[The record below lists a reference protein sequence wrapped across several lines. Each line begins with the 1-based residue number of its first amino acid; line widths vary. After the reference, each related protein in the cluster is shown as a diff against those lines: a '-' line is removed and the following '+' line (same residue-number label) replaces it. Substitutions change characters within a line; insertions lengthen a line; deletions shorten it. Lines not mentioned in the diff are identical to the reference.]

1 MIVEGKGFPGSSDSK
16 ASACIAEDLGSI
28 PGLGRSPGEG
38 TGNPLQYSRKCHEC
52 RSLVGYNPWDH
63 RVVPDWATSLVEG
76 KLKTDVSMTCLVIRT
91 CCLIPMSNVK
101 NSIYSAFWHLL
112 VSAAPKRNL
121 STSMP
126 PGPWIHMFYSHYLGI
141 FLIAHYLYVSVYV
154 MPLAL
159 SFLHFG
165 WQNSNPVVFCM
176 GRTAY
181 LKYNRVRLWGWM
193 DIKCVQFLLVGS

>member
-1 MIVEGKGFPGSSDSK
+1 MGSQSRTRLSNFTGWREMKDWCQHHMSGHK
-16 ASACIAEDLGSI
+16 DL
-28 PGLGRSPGEG
+28 LF
-38 TGNPLQYSRKCHEC
+38 NP
-52 RSLVGYNPWDH
+52 
-63 RVVPDWATSLVEG
+63 
-76 KLKTDVSMTCLVIRT
+76 
-91 CCLIPMSNVK
+91 NVK
-101 NSIYSAFWHLL
+101 CQELHLL
-112 VSAAPKRNL
+112 SILAPTGICSPQELLRNL

-126 PGPWIHMFYSHYLGI
+126 PGPWIHMFCSHYLGI

-181 LKYNRVRLWGWM
+181 LKYNRVRLWGWI